1 MGFPGGSAVKNLHA
15 NAGDSG
21 LLPGSGRSL
30 EKGVTTCSSILA
42 WEISWTEEHGGLQTM
57 GSQKSRTRFND

>member
-1 MGFPGGSAVKNLHA
+1 MGFPGGSAIKNLHA

-21 LLPGSGRSL
+21 LLPGSGSSL
-30 EKGVTTCSSILA
+30 EKGMTTCSSIRA

-57 GSQKSRTRFND
+57 GSQKSRTRFSN